1 MNDAKAARKGKGDSK
16 LLAAMNASLR
26 DLRMRNRISAVKDAA
41 TGDEKIRCQIDV
53 FGEFTEGPFAA
64 AGGARLNNLLSWC
77 LGAVMPWFLDQLTK
91 DYGDWAAGTNVQL
104 FHSRVAP
111 HFFLVLSIRPFIRQA
126 FDDAV
131 GPGGGVCCASSSASP
146 KSVI

>member
-26 DLRMRNRISAVKDAA
+26 DLRMRNRISAVKDAS
-41 TGDEKIRCQIDV
+41 TGDEQIKCQIDV

-91 DYGDWAAGTNVQL
+91 DYGDWAAGT
-104 FHSRVAP
+104 STSTCPRV
-111 HFFLVLSIRPFIRQA
+111 HVSFVY
-126 FDDAV
+126 
-131 GPGGGVCCASSSASP
+131 
-146 KSVI
+146 

>member
-1 MNDAKAARKGKGDSK
+1 MDAEKQEPCLKGAVMNDAKAARKGKGDSK

-41 TGDEKIRCQIDV
+41 TGDEQIKCQIDV

-77 LGAVMPWFLDQLTK
+77 LGAVMPWFLDLLTK
-91 DYGDWAAGTNVQL
+91 DYGNWAAGDVHVHVSFVYSLNYTNWQAAQL
-104 FHSRVAP
+104 RRTRGSYR
-111 HFFLVLSIRPFIRQA
+111 
-126 FDDAV
+126 
-131 GPGGGVCCASSSASP
+131 
-146 KSVI
+146 